1 MHVCSHVLIL
11 VVHVTK
17 YSMVCPKGVHVQDV
31 STLVL
36 MPKTR
41 QGFTNVVDAMVDYIP
56 WASVGE
62 YIERIKNNK
71 DAPCQII

>member
-1 MHVCSHVLIL
+1 
-11 VVHVTK
+11 
-17 YSMVCPKGVHVQDV
+17 MVCPKGVHVQVV

-62 YIERIKNNK
+62 YSERIENNK
-71 DAPCQII
+71 DAPCQFI